1 MGPSAIGHPNR
12 RSAANLTRQ
21 TPFAQPRLSLGERT
35 CRPAERAD
43 ILLTVRY
50 LTTILAAVLLASA
63 AHAEPDVDPIY
74 AADDTL
80 AIRADDKVAANT
92 ALQSIRWEP
101 TKFDVRVQAPDAGLN
116 CDKVLTFP
124 SPRPAGKPNQDRV
137 RLRWFAAK
145 DQAGQVIDAPAVL
158 VVHSIHPRLVVAKML
173 ARGLQPKGI
182 HVFVIEMPGF
192 GARTDPPRKY
202 PSVVTLEHAQQSIA
216 DARRAR
222 DAIAAIP
229 QVANDRV
236 SIVGPSLGGFIATVT
251 ASLDGAFDHAFFIIS
266 GGDTFDVL
274 TNGKRD
280 AAFVRHKLHQAGYDD
295 EELRKLLMAVEPL
308 NVAHRLDPTKTWLIN
323 AADDTVVPL
332 RNGELLAKTIGLKD
346 DHHLVVPGTHYSFLF
361 SFPRILSLIETEV
374 VEEEATKKATTQP
387 TEKDAA

>member
-1 MGPSAIGHPNR
+1 MRDLATILLCGLFV
-12 RSAANLTRQ
+12 SAAW
-21 TPFAQPRLSLGERT
+21 
-35 CRPAERAD
+35 AD
-43 ILLTVRY
+43 
-50 LTTILAAVLLASA
+50 
-63 AHAEPDVDPIY
+63 PGGDPGGDPGADPGAGQDPVY
-74 AADDTL
+74 AAQDTL
-80 AIRADDKVAANT
+80 AIQTDDKTDANET
-92 ALQSIRWEP
+92 LKSLRWEP
-101 TKFDVRVQAPDAGLN
+101 VAFDVTVVPPESGLR

-145 DQAGQVIDAPAVL
+145 DADGRVIDAPAVL

-173 ARGLQPKGI
+173 AGGLQPKGI

-192 GARTDPPRKY
+192 GRRTDPPRKY
-202 PSVVTLEHAQQSIA
+202 PSVVTLEHAHQSVA

-229 QVANDRV
+229 QVQNDRI

-280 AAFVRHKLHQAGYDD
+280 AAYVRRKLQQAGYDD
-295 EELRKLLMAVEPL
+295 EQLRELLEAVEPL
-308 NVAHRLDPTKTWLIN
+308 TVAHRLDPASTWLIN

-332 RNGELLAKTIGLKD
+332 RNGERLAKAIGLND
-346 DHHLVVPGTHYSFLF
+346 DHHVVVPGTHYSFLF
-361 SFPRILSLIETEV
+361 SLPRILSLIETEV
-374 VEEEATKKATTQP
+374 VEEEAQGEPATQP
-387 TEKDAA
+387 TDERKEAPTPPADAA